1 MVTQTPAGVLSEE
14 ELRELVPQ
22 LQQITNK
29 YKRKELIQ
37 KALFQISEL
46 SSSVSELTR
55 LYHALHE
62 IIDGFMSARNFYVVY
77 YDGVLDAIDF
87 AYFVDEHD
95 TLLAPKIPTTQL
107 KKGRIGYIF
116 NKGESLFITQEN
128 SKQLLAEL
136 GIENIGTD
144 SVDWM
149 GVPLKRGS
157 KVIGAMVVQSYDKS
171 VRYSEE
177 DIEVLQFVSQH
188 IVTSIDRVKNRE
200 YTERTIRERTKQ
212 LRKINDELQEEI
224 QERQK
229 IEQLQQALFDISEL
243 SASFEQ
249 DMGNFYSNIHLILAR
264 LVHAPNCYIA
274 ILSED
279 ENTLEFPYFSD
290 EHKKAERPR
299 SLRNGLTEY
308 VLKEG
313 EEQLIS
319 CHRAK
324 ELSDSGDL
332 DIATSQGMFENGAF
346 WMGAPLLVEGMVSG
360 VVGIQSYGDKYQY
373 TPRDLEILRYV
384 SHHIAVALERKRS
397 AEAIQ
402 QYNLQLAEKVK
413 ESTDELHRANASLK
427 QQIEERKQIELKLI
441 HDAHHDNLTGLPNR
455 ALFTSR
461 VELAIANKIRYPQNK
476 FAVLFIDLDRF
487 KLIND
492 TLGHQAGDLFL
503 IEVSKRISRCV
514 RGHDLLARLGGDEF
528 VILLD
533 NFEKEEDAEDIASRI
548 LNTMSDGFNLE
559 GNEIYSGGSIGIAFV
574 EPSYH
579 NAGEVIRDADAAMYQ
594 AKSLGRGR
602 YVMFDQSM
610 RERLLEELEME
621 NEFRKTLKNG
631 EFACLFQPV
640 VELTDNE
647 PLYMECYVR
656 WEHSKLGKIKREQF
670 WKVAEQ
676 VGMTIELDRYM
687 LERACNTLRLWQ
699 GSDDPVVR
707 ERRIAINLSMSHLIH
722 SRQIT
727 QLLEHIK
734 QSDIEP
740 AKLIVE
746 IDETHLHMRSKQIL
760 KSVRQL
766 KAAGLTLVLDN
777 FGNGMAS
784 LNSLCIFPFDYV
796 KIERKIIQT
805 LPDNAQNLYLVQ
817 SIQQVSE
824 NFGFEVII
832 NGVETEV
839 QRLRMLS
846 IGCTYGQGRYLADV
860 EPLPDSTPVRILD
873 INNPNGPLSLNTD
886 LTGDFGI
893 DLDEGDPVSLSDDFD
908 T

>member
-22 LQQITNK
+22 LQQITDK

-77 YDGVLDAIDF
+77 YDDVLDAIDF

-95 TLLAPKIPTTQL
+95 TLLAPKIPTSQL

-116 NKGESLFITQEN
+116 STGESLFVTQEN
-128 SKQLLAEL
+128 CQEILSEL

-144 SVDWM
+144 CVDWM

-157 KVIGAMVVQSYDKS
+157 KVIGAMVVQSYDES
-171 VRYSEE
+171 VRYSDE

-274 ILSED
+274 IVNEAGS
-279 ENTLEFPYFSD
+279 TLEFPYFSD
-290 EHKKAERPR
+290 ENKNAEQPR
-299 SLRNGLTEY
+299 SLRKGLTEF
-308 VLKEG
+308 VLREG

-319 CHRAK
+319 GERAK
-324 ELSDSGDL
+324 ELSDTGEL
-332 DIATSQGMFENGAF
+332 DTNTAQGMLENGAF
-346 WMGAPLLVEGMVSG
+346 WMGAPLLVEGIVSG
-360 VVGIQSYGDKYQY
+360 AIGIQSYGNKYHY
-373 TPRDLEILRYV
+373 TPRDLEILRFV

-402 QYNLQLAEKVK
+402 QYNLHLAEKVK
-413 ESTDELHRANASLK
+413 ERTDELHRANASLK

-492 TLGHQAGDLFL
+492 TLGHQAGDMFL
-503 IEVSKRISRCV
+503 IEVSKRISHCI

-533 NFEKEEDAEDIASRI
+533 NFEKDQDAEDIASRI
-548 LNTMSDGFNLE
+548 LSAMSTGFTLE

-574 EPSYH
+574 EPTYH

-602 YVMFDQSM
+602 FVMFDQSM
-610 RERLLEELEME
+610 RERLLNELEME
-621 NEFRKTLKNG
+621 NEFRKTLRNG
-631 EFACLFQPV
+631 EFDCLFQPV

-647 PLYMECYVR
+647 PIYMECYVR

-670 WKVAEQ
+670 WKVAEH

-687 LERACNTLRLWQ
+687 LERACNTLQMWQ
-699 GSDDPVVR
+699 NSDDPAMR
-707 ERRIAINLSMSHLIH
+707 DRRIAINLSMSHLIH
-722 SRQIT
+722 SKQIT
-727 QLLEHIK
+727 QLIEHI
-734 QSDIEP
+734 QQCEIEP
-740 AKLIVE
+740 SKLIIE

-766 KAAGLTLVLDN
+766 KSAGLTLVLDN

-805 LPDNAQNLYLVQ
+805 LPDNSQNLHLVL

-832 NGVETEV
+832 NGVESEIL
-839 QRLRMLS
+839 RMRMLS

-860 EPLPDSTPVRILD
+860 EPLPDNTPVRILD
-873 INNPNGPLSLNTD
+873 INPSDTSLTLNTE
-886 LTGDFGI
+886 LNSEYGME
-893 DLDEGDPVSLSDDFD
+893 LDESNPVSLSDEMEP
-908 T
+908 

>member
-1 MVTQTPAGVLSEE
+1 MVTQTPADVFSEE

-22 LQQITNK
+22 LQQIADK

-37 KALFQISEL
+37 QALFQISEL
-46 SSSVSELTR
+46 SSSVSDLTR
-55 LYHALHE
+55 LYRALHE
-62 IIDGFMSARNFYVVY
+62 IIGGFMSAQNFYVVY
-77 YDGVLDAIDF
+77 YDDVQDYIDL
-87 AYFVDEHD
+87 AYFIDEHD
-95 TLLAPKIPTTQL
+95 TLLAPKIPTSQL
-107 KKGRIGYIF
+107 KKGRMGYIF
-116 NKGESLFITQEN
+116 NTGESLFITQEN
-128 SKQLLAEL
+128 CSELLAEL
-136 GIENIGTD
+136 QIENIGTD

-149 GVPLKRGS
+149 GVPLKRGD
-157 KVIGAMVVQSYDKS
+157 KVIGAMVVQSYDKL

-229 IEQLQQALFDISEL
+229 IEQLQRALFDISEL
-243 SASFEQ
+243 SASFEENM
-249 DMGNFYSNIHLILAR
+249 DNFYSKVHLILAR

-274 ILSED
+274 TINETGD
-279 ENTLEFPYFSD
+279 TLEFPYFSD
-290 EHKKAERPR
+290 ERNKTERPR
-299 SLRNGLTEY
+299 SLRNGLTEF
-308 VLKEG
+308 VLRQG
-313 EEQLIS
+313 EEQLVS
-319 CHRAK
+319 STRAK
-324 ELSDSGDL
+324 ELADL
-332 DIATSQGMFENGAF
+332 GELDTATAQGMRKNGAF
-346 WMGAPLLVEGMVSG
+346 WMGAPLLIEGAVSG
-360 VVGIQSYGDKYQY
+360 AVGIQSYDDKYHY

-384 SHHIAVALERKRS
+384 SHHIAVALERKHS

-413 ESTDELHRANASLK
+413 ERTEELHRANASLK

-461 VELAIANKIRYPQNK
+461 VELAVANKIRYPQNT

-503 IEVSKRISRCV
+503 IEVSKRISRCI
-514 RGHDLLARLGGDEF
+514 REHDLLARLGGDEF

-533 NFEKEEDAEDIASRI
+533 NFEKQEHAQEIASRI
-548 LNTMSDGFNLE
+548 LNAMNDRFNLE
-559 GNEIYSGGSIGIAFV
+559 GNEVYSGGSIGIAFV
-574 EPSYH
+574 ESTYL

-610 RERLLEELEME
+610 RERFLEELEME

-631 EFACLFQPV
+631 EFDCLFQPV
-640 VELTDNE
+640 VELTDKD
-647 PLYMECYVR
+647 PLYVECYVR
-656 WEHSKLGKIKREQF
+656 WEHSRLGKIKREQF
-670 WKVAEQ
+670 WKVAEH

-687 LERACNTLRLWQ
+687 LERACDILNVWQ
-699 GSDDPVVR
+699 SSDDPKVR
-707 ERRIAINLSMSHLIH
+707 KRRVAINLSMSHLIH
-722 SRQIT
+722 ARQIT
-727 QLLEHIK
+727 QLIERIE
-734 QSDIEP
+734 QSEIEP
-740 AKLIVE
+740 DKLVIE
-746 IDETHLHMRSKQIL
+746 IDETHLNVRSKQIFQ
-760 KSVRQL
+760 SVHQL

-784 LNSLCIFPFDYV
+784 LTSLCIFPFDYV
-796 KIERKIIQT
+796 KIERKLVQT
-805 LPDNAQNLYLVQ
+805 LPDNAQNLHLVQ

-832 NGVETEV
+832 NGIETEE
-839 QRLRMLS
+839 QRLKMLS
-846 IGCTYGQGRYLADV
+846 IGCTYGQGRHLAKA
-860 EPLPDSTPVRILD
+860 EFLPDSKSVLRRDMTSPHNSMPPSTD
-873 INNPNGPLSLNTD
+873 PDLS
-886 LTGDFGI
+886 I
-893 DLDEGDPVSLSDDFD
+893 DLNSDDPVSVSGELDP
-908 T
+908 